1 MLRIR
6 KDLNVIRKRNKCFAF
21 ADKSL
26 NMYKIQPELYKKL
39 LEEQVTTTYKKSNN
53 KTAEQVNN
61 EEQNIIKNFK
71 IPG

>member
-1 MLRIR
+1 MF
-6 KDLNVIRKRNKCFAF
+6 VF

-26 NMYKIQPELYKKL
+26 IFFKIQPELYKKL

-61 EEQNIIKNFK
+61 EQQNIIKNFK